1 MISRYVLRITYYVYV
16 RFLRDITFILYQ
28 NRFRER

>member
-1 MISRYVLRITYYVYV
+1 MISRYVLRITYYVYMQ
-16 RFLRDITFILYQ
+16 FLRDITFILYQ